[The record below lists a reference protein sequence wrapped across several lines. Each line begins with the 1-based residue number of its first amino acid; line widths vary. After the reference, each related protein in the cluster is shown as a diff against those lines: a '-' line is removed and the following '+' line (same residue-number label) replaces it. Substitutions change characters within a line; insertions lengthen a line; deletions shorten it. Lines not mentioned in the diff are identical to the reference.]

1 MAEQW
6 TSVPV
11 GEVQVGDR
19 IRHVSGAV
27 LTVSRIE
34 PTFLGR
40 PGMVATKTPSFG
52 CAEKHDARAH
62 TTHRRPNSA
71 GHVGHA
77 REHHDSHRF
86 ASHFYVGDAPVRE
99 DGVRGPHEGNEAQVQ
114 PDRVVGNRV
123 ILVEFQEY
131 PQVRDHR
138 GFDIA
143 KADAKDNQEQ

>member
-40 PGMVATKTPSFG
+40 PGMVAFVEDTPERWF
-52 CAEKHDARAH
+52 K
-62 TTHRRPNSA
+62 
-71 GHVGHA
+71 
-77 REHHDSHRF
+77 
-86 ASHFYVGDAPVRE
+86 APVPA
-99 DGVRGPHEGNEAQVQ
+99 DGTIE
-114 PDRVVGNRV
+114 
-123 ILVEFQEY
+123 VER
-131 PQVRDHR
+131 P
-138 GFDIA
+138 G
-143 KADAKDNQEQ
+143 